1 MHTVVMLCAAGTS
14 THLFAEKIQA
24 AIDAEGYGA
33 RVSAWSVAQAKENH
47 TGAELLLLTPQ
58 VGFELELVR
67 ALYPETK
74 VEVIDFNA
82 FAHMDAAAVI
92 EQIKRAFVA

>member
-24 AIDAEGYGA
+24 AIDEEGYGA
-33 RVSAWSVAQAKENH
+33 RVSAWSVAQAKENR

-58 VGFELELVR
+58 VRFELELIR
-67 ALYPETK
+67 ALYPETR

-82 FAHMDAAAVI
+82 FAHMDAGAVI
-92 EQIKRAFVA
+92 EQIKGVFSD